1 MLAAGPGDGEFLQW
15 RLGGT
20 TVRVRFLFLFSS
32 FLRLLRRVIDLI
44 LDVCWHGGTDVM
56 LRTAV
61 RFLFLSF
68 FGLSPPPFLP
78 FLDFSGRF
86 FDLDALYAR
95 RYIIITFKT
104 KIF

>member
-32 FLRLLRRVIDLI
+32 FLRLFRRVLDLI

-56 LRTAV
+56 LHGSAI
-61 RFLFLSF
+61 LFFSF
-68 FGLSPPPFLP
+68 FGLSPPPF
-78 FLDFSGRF
+78 
-86 FDLDALYAR
+86 
-95 RYIIITFKT
+95 
-104 KIF
+104 